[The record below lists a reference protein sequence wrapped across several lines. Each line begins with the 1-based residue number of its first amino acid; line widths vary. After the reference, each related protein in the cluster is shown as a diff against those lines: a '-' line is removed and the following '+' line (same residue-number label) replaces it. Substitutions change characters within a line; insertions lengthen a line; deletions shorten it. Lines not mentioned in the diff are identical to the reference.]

1 MPPHS
6 SLELSKS
13 SDELFGALFA
23 HALFALSVHNSV
35 SESLLM
41 ERRKLILCVVAFV
54 APFTW

>member
-23 HALFALSVHNSV
+23 HASVHNSV